1 MCDMSVPGDY
11 CKPISDRGK
20 SPSLCGHQYISGKPS
35 KFETNNNYCL
45 DTKTNICN
53 ADNTEQKCMSV
64 PGNIWCEPC
73 HMGIPLNDNIVTKKI
88 CNHPCNIGEPCPN
101 NKKCDNTLCCDNLQ

>member
-1 MCDMSVPGDY
+1 MSVPGDY
-11 CKPISDRGK
+11 CKPISEPGK

-35 KFETNNNYCL
+35 KFKTNNNYCL

-73 HMGIPLNDNIVTKKI
+73 HMGIPFDANVVTKKI
-88 CNHPCNIGEPCPN
+88 CNTPCNAGENCPN
-101 NKKCDNTLCCDNLQ
+101 QKTCDNTLCCDGLQ